1 MMNVFLK
8 KTGKYIFTAVLA
20 GLLFLSACRPGSEAE
35 TSETVTETS
44 EVITSEETIAETSEE
59 VTTEETVTEQ
69 TQETT
74 AETSPEVTETQEET
88 TEAQAEL
95 PEEKPFSMAECGPLT
110 DGDRYLFN
118 PTLLSQE
125 FKEYYQEEGAR
136 FYRDFIQAYLN
147 HETVCRCPSED
158 YALALYDM
166 LEYECPFYTSA
177 DVEYG
182 WATDYDP
189 EDGVIRWHYYVEKDV
204 IDARY
209 EAVKAAV
216 QAFLDLVPVS
226 ETDEAVKVQTLYHA
240 FCPLM
245 TYDHEGN
252 ESRQGIDSCY
262 VFTEHHGICVSF
274 SYAFNF
280 LLESMG
286 MRTTLAHGITDGGE
300 AHVWSNVTVN
310 GAEYY
315 FDTTFELNYLGG
327 TAYVYYGMNEQD
339 RAENGVQAENQNH
352 GRYSYV
358 EPHIAETHL
367 NPR

>member
-8 KTGKYIFTAVLA
+8 KTEKYIFTAVLA
-20 GLLFLSACRPGSEAE
+20 GLLFLSACRPESEIE
-35 TSETVTETS
+35 TSEGVTEVTTEEES
-44 EVITSEETIAETSEE
+44 VAETPEVTMSEETETETLEVITSEET
-59 VTTEETVTEQ
+59 VTE
-69 TQETT
+69 
-74 AETSPEVTETQEET
+74 STEDKT

-95 PEEKPFSMAECGPLT
+95 PEEKSFSMAECGPLT

-118 PTLLSQE
+118 PTLVSQE

-166 LEYECPFYTSA
+166 LEYECPFYTST

-189 EDGVIRWHYYVEKDV
+189 EEGVIRWHYYVEKDV
-204 IDARY
+204 IDERY
-209 EAVKAAV
+209 EAVKAAI

-226 ETDEAVKVQTLYHA
+226 ENDEAVKVQTLYHA